1 MGSCLSDLCDYD
13 EKIII
18 NNTAH
23 KSKPHNNYSDINFD
37 KLFTIEQ
44 SDNLF
49 NIEQSDN
56 SFIINN
62 DIKNNYIESDNIG
75 VPINIDDLLE
85 CWNIDIEKK
94 FNINMI
100 KAENGYI
107 SDSDMSIVINEAGTE
122 SSDIDATY
130 NDFTNGDIYKISDN
144 YINVNKNYSDSDIDE
159 TDMVFV

>member
-1 MGSCLSDLCDYD
+1 MGSCLSDLFDCDD
-13 EKIII
+13 EIII